1 MRPSA
6 TFARRPRSAR
16 GPVAHGTSTR
26 QNRGMPAWLLCRRER
41 PARRDDGHGGGA
53 GARVGPP
60 GVHRLRDV
68 GDGRAVAL
76 RKERGQALRSGTIG
90 ATARPRHG
98 QERKSHLRTRNSC
111 TYGGLVRGYT
121 RSGRRIAKLPIS
133 PGWCMPPPSEN
144 QKPDFF
150 GQIPNSPNPNL
161 GIRPNPKSPE
171 AKFLI
176 DQRPNPQM
184 LPSGHP
190 KWEHLAVQNMHFRS
204 MKNHHQNFNPN
215 PRSQIPELQHLKS
228 PTSEFGRIPNPPRPN
243 P

>member
-1 MRPSA
+1 VLA
-6 TFARRPRSAR
+6 C
-16 GPVAHGTSTR
+16 
-26 QNRGMPAWLLCRRER
+26 L
-41 PARRDDGHGGGA
+41 
-53 GARVGPP
+53 P
-60 GVHRLRDV
+60 GVDKTL
-68 GDGRAVAL
+68 
-76 RKERGQALRSGTIG
+76 
-90 ATARPRHG
+90 
-98 QERKSHLRTRNSC
+98 
-111 TYGGLVRGYT
+111 
-121 RSGRRIAKLPIS
+121 
-133 PGWCMPPPSEN
+133 MPPPPTPHKHRPNTPKISSQRQRRLWRAAGATWRTCAPFLLHFKAVSSEN